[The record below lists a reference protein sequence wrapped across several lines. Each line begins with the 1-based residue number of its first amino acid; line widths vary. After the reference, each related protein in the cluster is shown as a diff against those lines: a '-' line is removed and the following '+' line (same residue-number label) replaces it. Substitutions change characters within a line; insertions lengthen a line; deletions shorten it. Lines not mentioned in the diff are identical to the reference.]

1 MANGGAQTKKHPNI
15 MEKILHLMEIGGPMM
30 VPLAGLAFIGMII
43 FLERLL
49 YLHKGQIK
57 AVEFVSGIKE
67 ALKKR
72 RVLEAITICD
82 ETYGPIPRIVKSAL
96 VSAEE
101 PAEVMSASI
110 NAAAANEF
118 ALIDRRVASVAL
130 VAKLAPLL
138 GLMGTVIALLQIF
151 FDMGESGSYATAAQF
166 SNSIYNALLSTAF
179 GLLIAI
185 LAWLGYSFLN
195 SRVRAIAHDIDWSA
209 NEIMIFIMRGMP
221 EHENLHMDGCSK

>member
-1 MANGGAQTKKHPNI
+1 

-96 VSAEE
+96 VSYEGTYT
-101 PAEVMSASI
+101 
-110 NAAAANEF
+110 NEF
-118 ALIDRRVASVAL
+118 AQVAADTL
-130 VAKLAPLL
+130 GMTDPEAK
-138 GLMGTVIALLQIF
+138 
-151 FDMGESGSYATAAQF
+151 
-166 SNSIYNALLSTAF
+166 
-179 GLLIAI
+179 
-185 LAWLGYSFLN
+185 
-195 SRVRAIAHDIDWSA
+195 
-209 NEIMIFIMRGMP
+209 
-221 EHENLHMDGCSK
+221 